1 MMSTQDKNVS
11 MYLGFVDMFC
21 GHVQCLYM
29 NLLIGIA
36 EMADKLI
43 QANVKEIGYVW

>member
-1 MMSTQDKNVS
+1 MI
-11 MYLGFVDMFC
+11 C
-21 GHVQCLYM
+21 EHVQGLYM

-36 EMADKLI
+36 EMGDKLI